1 MKEGAGRAAI
11 VRPVHTMSHHDE
23 SISSRDYARLCD
35 LIYRQAGIHLGG
47 GKQTMLEA
55 RIKRRLKALELTSYS
70 DYCDYLFGHQ
80 GLKEE
85 ITHLIDVVTT
95 NKTDFFR
102 EPRHFSF
109 LVDKALPELTSQSAG
124 GRPLLVWSAGCST
137 GEEPYTLAIVLSEYA
152 LTHSGFRFRIL
163 ATDISTTVLAKAEM
177 GVYANDVVGPVS
189 TPLQR
194 KYFMRGRDPGS
205 KQMRVVPELRRLV
218 EFSRLNFMDA
228 DYGLSEKADA
238 IFCRNVIIY
247 FDRPTQERILQKLC
261 NCLLPGGYMFVG
273 HAEALHDMNL
283 PLAPVAPALYRRL
296 NG

>member
-1 MKEGAGRAAI
+1 MI
-11 VRPVHTMSHHDE
+11 NHDE
-23 SISSRDYARLCD
+23 SICSRDYARLCD
-35 LIYRQAGIHLGG
+35 LIYREAGIHLGG

-55 RIKRRLKALELTSYS
+55 RIKRRLKALDLSSYS
-70 DYCDYLFGHQ
+70 DYCEYLFGHR

-102 EPRHFSF
+102 EPRHFNF
-109 LVDKALPELTSQSAG
+109 LVEKALPELTSPNG
-124 GRPLLVWSAGCST
+124 GGKPLLIWSAGCST

-152 LTHSGFRFRIL
+152 LAHPSFRFRIR
-163 ATDISTTVLAKAEM
+163 ATDICTTVLAKAEM
-177 GVYANDVVGPVS
+177 GVYSQEVVAPVAA
-189 TPLQR
+189 PLQR
-194 KYFMRGRDPGS
+194 KYFMRSRDPGS
-205 KQMRVVPELRRLV
+205 RQMRVVPELRRLV

-228 DYGLSEKADA
+228 DYCLSEKTDA

-283 PLAPVAPALYRRL
+283 PLTPVAPALYRRL
-296 NG
+296 NAGA